1 MSTRYEFRIQ
11 GHLDHH
17 WTAMLGDLSVRHAAD
32 GTTALTGPV
41 FDQSQLHGLL
51 AQLRDLGAVLLSVAA
66 LADEPAAAGTPVLEP
81 KPTDS
86 TGLGEMSLEPTSQ
99 VSAGPSAT
107 PAATTGPR
115 E

>member
-17 WTAMLGDLSVRHAAD
+17 WTAMLGGLSVRHAAD

-41 FDQSQLHGLL
+41 LDQAQLHGLL

-66 LADEPAAAGTPVLEP
+66 LADEPATTRAPVLEL
-81 KPTDS
+81 KRADG
-86 TGLGEMSLEPTSQ
+86 TGCGEGSLEPTSQ
-99 VSAGPSAT
+99 VSARPSAT
-107 PAATTGPR
+107 PTATTGPT

>member
-17 WTAMLGDLSVRHAAD
+17 WTAMLGGLSVRHAAD

-41 FDQSQLHGLL
+41 LDQAQLHGLL

-66 LADEPAAAGTPVLEP
+66 LADEPATTRAPVLEL
-81 KPTDS
+81 KRADG
-86 TGLGEMSLEPTSQ
+86 TGCGEGSLEPTSQ
-99 VSAGPSAT
+99 VSARPSAT
-107 PAATTGPR
+107 PAATTGPT